1 MYYDLILESSRVNR
15 MVSTPYAR
23 GRNREYQALRQLREE
38 GWFCTRSAASHG
50 PVDILA
56 GKKGEI
62 LMVQV
67 KSGSARATAV
77 ERELLKRWG
86 KAFRGKVEIW
96 KFRKGRPLERE
107 TVYEHPREQVNRDSQ
122 KIHGRDPA
130 ARPSIALCQVSR
142 RDEEPLRHP

>member
-1 MYYDLILESSRVNR
+1 MA
-15 MVSTPYAR
+15 STPYTR
-23 GRNREYQALRQLREE
+23 GRNREYQALRKLREE

-56 GKKGEI
+56 GRGGEI

-67 KSGSARATAV
+67 KSGIARASPA
-77 ERELLKRWG
+77 EKELLKEWG

-107 TVYEHPREQVNRDSQ
+107 TIYESDKRKNP
-122 KIHGRDPA
+122 KPA
-130 ARPSIALCQVSR
+130 AY
-142 RDEEPLRHP
+142 